1 MKQPFA
7 PIFIALLLISP
18 LIQADEEQAVL
29 PELTPV
35 ISAVSDMPVQSNT
48 EGWWGTG
55 YMVGVIPSRSWEKGL
70 FWQSGTVDFLAGVGL
85 TEESGQFPPLEFTL
99 SITPEKKDLW
109 NTFVASGKVV
119 VVKYHRPVFVNP
131 LANRGK
137 YHFTKIVRLYKSFAE
152 TESSKKFPKGIETEL
167 AYGDRW
173 FIKNRQI
180 FGRIIHVARWGQSVI
195 EHRCTAYVHKGGYY
209 KVDIDEFVTT
219 REWVQDPFTNE
230 FTRKKLTYT
239 RTGGLSIPNVIQL
252 DTVNEDICRYAED
265 AARSQVEV
273 YIEFTG
279 LVKPRVEVDSGL
291 ILNPTIHNIL
301 VPESVPSENQK

>member
-7 PIFIALLLISP
+7 PIFIALLLTSP
-18 LIQADEEQAVL
+18 FIQADEGEPIL
-29 PELTPV
+29 PDPTPV
-35 ISAVSDMPVQSNT
+35 SGMPVQSNT

-85 TEESGQFPPLEFTL
+85 TEETNQFPPLAFTL
-99 SITPEKKDLW
+99 SVTPEKKDFW
-109 NTFVASGKVV
+109 QTFIASGKTV

-131 LANRGK
+131 LVNRGK

-152 TESSKKFPKGIETEL
+152 TISSKQFPKGIETEL
-167 AYGDRW
+167 AYGDSW
-173 FIKNRQI
+173 FIKNRQV

-195 EHRCTAYVHKGGYY
+195 EHRCTAYVHKGGYD
-209 KVDIDEFVTT
+209 KVGIDEFVTT
-219 REWVQDPFTNE
+219 REWVQDPITGE
-230 FTRKKLTYT
+230 FTRKKVTYT
-239 RTGGLSIPNVIQL
+239 RTGGRSVPNVIQL

-265 AARSQVEV
+265 AARSQAEV

-279 LVKPRVEVDSGL
+279 VVKPRAGVDSGL
-291 ILNPTIHNIL
+291 VLNPTIHNIL
-301 VPESVPSENQK
+301 VPKPVPFENQK